1 MDIVMTAAAD
11 SDTVVVPPV
20 SVASP
25 AIVNTFFFPDV
36 DPAQVSERVRLG
48 HVVTDKRMR
57 EAIKSAMRVT
67 VILLLASLLLLAVA
81 LTGLQ
86 LVRHRLAAANES
98 ISQLKR
104 DLKDSGQA
112 LDELTASAKRNEHA
126 QVVLRGQIVAAHALV
141 TRRNQT
147 ITRLL
152 NENETLRNWYQSAL
166 PDDVARLH
174 ARPEFATPDGYLR
187 WLSEGQQLPDTG
199 QPAEN

>member
-1 MDIVMTAAAD
+1 
-11 SDTVVVPPV
+11 
-20 SVASP
+20 
-25 AIVNTFFFPDV
+25 
-36 DPAQVSERVRLG
+36 
-48 HVVTDKRMR
+48 
-57 EAIKSAMRVT
+57 MRVA
-67 VILLLASLLLLAVA
+67 VIFLLVSLLLLAVA

-86 LVRHRLAAANES
+86 SVRNKLAVANES
-98 ISQLKR
+98 ITTLRR
-104 DLKDSGQA
+104 DLKTSGQA
-112 LDELTASAKRNEHA
+112 LDELKACTERNERA
-126 QVVLRGQIVAAHALV
+126 QVVLRGQISAAHQLA

-174 ARPEFATPDGYLR
+174 ARPAFATPDGYLR

>member
-1 MDIVMTAAAD
+1 
-11 SDTVVVPPV
+11 
-20 SVASP
+20 
-25 AIVNTFFFPDV
+25 
-36 DPAQVSERVRLG
+36 
-48 HVVTDKRMR
+48 
-57 EAIKSAMRVT
+57 MRVA
-67 VILLLASLLLLAVA
+67 VILLLASLLLLALA

-86 LVRHRLAAANES
+86 SVRNRLAAANES

-112 LDELTASAKRNEHA
+112 LDELKASAKRNERA
-126 QVVLRGQIVAAHALV
+126 QVVLRGQIVAAHALA

-147 ITRLL
+147 IMRLL

-187 WLSEGQQLPDTG
+187 WLSESQQLPDTG

>member
-1 MDIVMTAAAD
+1 MRVAV
-11 SDTVVVPPV
+11 SFLLV
-20 SVASP
+20 SV
-25 AIVNTFFFPDV
+25 
-36 DPAQVSERVRLG
+36 LML
-48 HVVTDKRMR
+48 VVTLVVLKRANTKLA
-57 EAIKSAMRVT
+57 EAS
-67 VILLLASLLLLAVA
+67 
-81 LTGLQ
+81 
-86 LVRHRLAAANES
+86 ES

-112 LDELTASAKRNEHA
+112 LDELKASAKRNERA
-126 QVVLRGQIVAAHALV
+126 QVVLRGQIVAAHALA

-152 NENETLRNWYQSAL
+152 NENETLRNWYQSPL

>member
-1 MDIVMTAAAD
+1 
-11 SDTVVVPPV
+11 
-20 SVASP
+20 
-25 AIVNTFFFPDV
+25 
-36 DPAQVSERVRLG
+36 
-48 HVVTDKRMR
+48 
-57 EAIKSAMRVT
+57 MRVA
-67 VILLLASLLLLAVA
+67 VILLLVSLLMLAVT

-86 LVRHRLAAANES
+86 SVRKSLAAANES

-112 LDELTASAKRNEHA
+112 LDELTASAKRNERA
-126 QVVLRGQIVAAHALV
+126 QVVLRGQIVAAHALAA
-141 TRRNQT
+141 RRNQT

-187 WLSEGQQLPDTG
+187 WLSEGQQLPDTR

>member
-1 MDIVMTAAAD
+1 MRTALIF
-11 SDTVVVPPV
+11 T
-20 SVASP
+20 
-25 AIVNTFFFPDV
+25 
-36 DPAQVSERVRLG
+36 L
-48 HVVTDKRMR
+48 VTL
-57 EAIKSAMRVT
+57 
-67 VILLLASLLLLAVA
+67 ILLVGTLMS
-81 LTGLQ
+81 LQ
-86 LVRHRLAAANES
+86 LALSRLAAANES

-112 LDELTASAKRNEHA
+112 LDELKASAARNERA
-126 QVVLRGQIVAAHALV
+126 QVVLRGQIVAAHALA

-174 ARPEFATPDGYLR
+174 NRPEFATPDDYLR

-199 QPAEN
+199 QPADN

>member
-1 MDIVMTAAAD
+1 
-11 SDTVVVPPV
+11 
-20 SVASP
+20 
-25 AIVNTFFFPDV
+25 
-36 DPAQVSERVRLG
+36 
-48 HVVTDKRMR
+48 
-57 EAIKSAMRVT
+57 MRVA

-86 LVRHRLAAANES
+86 SVRNRLAAANES

-104 DLKDSGQA
+104 DLKTSGEA
-112 LDELTASAKRNEHA
+112 LDELTASAKRNERA
-126 QVVLRGQIVAAHALV
+126 QVVLREQIVAAHALA